1 MLSYRGRTV
10 TAEDVAELRSLIAS
24 QPEASRWMLSKKV
37 CEAWDWRQSNGVLQT
52 LVCRGLMLKLHR
64 AGHIELPPVRK
75 VMPNPIAERRRPPKV
90 ELDTTPL
97 RSRLAELGDLV
108 YSSVRRTGQEAVFNS
123 LIAEHH
129 YLGYAQPIGAHLK
142 YLVLAAGRPVAA
154 LIFSSPARKLRP
166 RDRFLGWSEAARE
179 QNVHRIAYN
188 PRFLIPPWVEVPH
201 LASHVLGTV
210 TRRLPEDWRQ
220 AYGDELLF
228 LETFVDAERYR
239 GTCYRAANWIV
250 LGETTGRGHRAPTQK
265 KTRSIKQVLGYPL
278 SRRYRERLCEVR

>member
-1 MLSYRGRTV
+1 V
-10 TAEDVAELRSLIAS
+10 TAEDIAELRTLIAS

-37 CEAWDWRQSNGVLQT
+37 CEAWDWRQTNGALQAM
-52 LVCRGLMLKLHR
+52 VCRGLMLMLHR
-64 AGHIELPPVRK
+64 AGHIELPAVRK

-90 ELDTTPL
+90 EVDTTPV
-97 RSRLAELGDLV
+97 RCRLPELGPLV
-108 YSSVRRTGQEAVFNS
+108 YRSVRRTPQEAVFNS

-142 YLVLAAGRPVAA
+142 YLVLAAQRPVAA
-154 LIFSSPARKLRP
+154 LVFSSPARKLLP
-166 RDRFLGWSEAARE
+166 RDRFLGWSDAARE

-201 LASHVLGTV
+201 LASHVLGAIA
-210 TRRLPEDWRQ
+210 RRLPGEWKQ
-220 AYGDELLF
+220 AYSDELLF

-250 LGETTGRGHRAPTQK
+250 LGETTGRGHRAPTMK
-265 KTRSIKQVLGYPL
+265 ATRSIKQVLGYPL
-278 SRRYRERLCEVR
+278 SPRFRERLCAVR